1 MTDGHYDK
9 LENITNRIKA
19 VERMNEL
26 NLVRGGAKP
35 LYQQIKE
42 RLQQQINEGMYKPHE
57 KLPPERELCK
67 MFEVSRITIR
77 QALEEAIK
85 DGLLYREHG
94 RGTFVADEFNRFEQ
108 PLERAQSFEQLLRS
122 KGAQGRTQMLPTDTI
137 WSDFELSSVFQ
148 VEVGTPFLQLKLLG
162 FSHDRPIVYY
172 ESYFR
177 EEVGLQIEK
186 FARELSEKRKPFS
199 SIDLYQRYEGDKP
212 KIVKQSMEARL
223 ADDETAMH
231 LRVQSGHPLMKVTSI
246 FLTSTDQPIE
256 FRYAYYLGEKYIFHL
271 TRPLDIEQ

>member
-1 MTDGHYDK
+1 
-9 LENITNRIKA
+9 
-19 VERMNEL
+19 MNGV

-42 RLQQQINEGMYKPHE
+42 RLQQQIKEGVYKPHE
-57 KLPPERELCK
+57 KLPPERELCEIFK
-67 MFEVSRITIR
+67 VSRITIR

-85 DGLLYREHG
+85 DGSLYREHG
-94 RGTFVADEFNRFEQ
+94 RGTFVADASSRFEQ

-122 KGAQGRTQMLPTDTI
+122 QGAQGRTQVLATDTV
-137 WSDFELSSVFQ
+137 WSDLEMSSVFQ
-148 VEVGTPFLQLKLLG
+148 VEVGTPLLQMKLLG

-177 EEVGLQIEK
+177 EKVGLQIET

-212 KIVKQSMEARL
+212 KRVRQSMEALL
-223 ADDETAMH
+223 ASEETAAH
-231 LRVQSGHPLMKVTSI
+231 LQVQSGHPLMKVTSF
-246 FLTSTDQPIE
+246 FLTSADQPIE

-271 TRPLDIEQ
+271 TRPLNLG